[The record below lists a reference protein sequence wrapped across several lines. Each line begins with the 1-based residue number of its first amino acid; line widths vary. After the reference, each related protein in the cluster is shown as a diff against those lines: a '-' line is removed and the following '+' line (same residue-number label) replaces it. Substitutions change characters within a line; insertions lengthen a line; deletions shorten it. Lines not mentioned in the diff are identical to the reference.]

1 MAYESSQGIKFTFS
15 GTAFTA
21 NSISVSKKVSEIDVT
36 SLENETGS
44 YRSYRAAP
52 IRDGDELK
60 VDFVGL
66 TLPQMTATGQ
76 ISWTID
82 GSGSNAAFTANIPTA
97 APCTSADVTA
107 QVGELIK
114 GSATF
119 RLTQN

>member
-15 GTAFTA
+15 GQSFTA
-21 NSISVSKKVSEIDVT
+21 NQIQMTKKLSEIDVT
-36 SLENETGS
+36 SLADATGS
-44 YRSYRAAP
+44 YRSFRPAP
-52 IRDGDELK
+52 IVDAPELK

-66 TLPQMTATGQ
+66 SLPQMTATGA
-76 ISWTID
+76 ITWSVD
-82 GSGSNAAFTANIPTA
+82 ASGSNAGFTANMPTVA
-97 APCTSADVTA
+97 LCTSADVTA

>member
-1 MAYESSQGIKFTFS
+1 MPFEPSQGIAFSFS
-15 GTAFTA
+15 GTKFTA

-36 SLENETGS
+36 SLESANGS
-44 YRSYRAAP
+44 FRSYRAAP
-52 IRDGDELK
+52 IRDGDELQ

-76 ISWTID
+76 ITWTVD
-82 GSGSNAAFTANIPTA
+82 GSGSNAGFTSNIPTA
-97 APCTSADVTA
+97 ALCTSASVSA
-107 QVGELIK
+107 KVGELIS

>member
-1 MAYESSQGIKFTFS
+1 MPFEVSQGIGFS
-15 GTAFTA
+15 FAGVRYTA

-36 SLENETGS
+36 SLDSPNGS

-52 IRDGDELK
+52 IREGDELQ

-76 ISWTID
+76 ITWTID
-82 GSGSNAAFTANIPTA
+82 GTGSNAGFTTGIPTA
-97 APCTSADVTA
+97 ALCTSANVSA
-107 QVGELIK
+107 KVGELIS

-119 RLTQN
+119 RLTLN

>member
-15 GTAFTA
+15 GVTYTAQ
-21 NSISVSKKVSEIDVT
+21 SISSSKKVSEIDVT
-36 SLENETGS
+36 SLETPNGE
-44 YRSYRAAP
+44 YRQYRAAP
-52 IRDGDELK
+52 IREGDELK

-66 TLPQMTATGQ
+66 TIPQQTATGS

-82 GSGSNAAFTANIPTA
+82 GTGSNAGFTAGLPTA
-97 APCTSADVTA
+97 ALCTSADITA

-119 RLTQN
+119 RLSNS